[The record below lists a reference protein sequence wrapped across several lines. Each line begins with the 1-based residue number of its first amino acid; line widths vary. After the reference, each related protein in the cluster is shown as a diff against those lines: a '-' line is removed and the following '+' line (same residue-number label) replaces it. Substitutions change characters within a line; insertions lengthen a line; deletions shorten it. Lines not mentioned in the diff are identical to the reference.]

1 MTGLSLEG
9 SVLDLGN
16 LAKFVSLNCSWKIWQ
31 NFLFFL
37 EGCRYPLWHKE
48 LRVGGWLIKGNG
60 KFILKRWFFA
70 SIFYERADQL
80 VNLSNKP
87 KGYTWFTCLTNYS
100 QKIDRIIG
108 IIWNGEKKVR
118 FRFKKNPKK
127 SSHFFH
133 SIIKALKSFYLPQNF
148 FFSSLSCS
156 NNFDFQCQKE
166 IFILSQTSRKKKHL
180 FNPEFTI
187 FSARLIERK
196 RRKTFCLFIIKNRK
210 FPKGKKAYMRIKDW
224 IIIFLFVKYKK
235 PELLQN
241 EKSKIFLL
249 SWNHKFPS

>member
-70 SIFYERADQL
+70 SKFCERANQL
-80 VNLSNKP
+80 VNLSNIP

-100 QKIDRIIG
+100 QKIDRIFRI
-108 IIWNGEKKVR
+108 NLKREKKGSIQIQ
-118 FRFKKNPKK
+118 KKSQK

-133 SIIKALKSFYLPQNF
+133 SIIKALKSLYLPQNKF
-148 FFSSLSCS
+148 L
-156 NNFDFQCQKE
+156 
-166 IFILSQTSRKKKHL
+166 L
-180 FNPEFTI
+180 
-187 FSARLIERK
+187 
-196 RRKTFCLFIIKNRK
+196 LFII
-210 FPKGKKAYMRIKDW
+210 
-224 IIIFLFVKYKK
+224 
-235 PELLQN
+235 LL
-241 EKSKIFLL
+241 E
-249 SWNHKFPS
+249 